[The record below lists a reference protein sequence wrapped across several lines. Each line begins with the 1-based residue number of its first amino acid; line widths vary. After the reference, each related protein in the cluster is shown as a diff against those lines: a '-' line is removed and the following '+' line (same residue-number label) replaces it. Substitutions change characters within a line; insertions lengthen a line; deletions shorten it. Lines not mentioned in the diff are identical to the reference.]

1 MLVPSLFGF
10 GGCKWWKEIR
20 EIHLSRPVKI
30 CQLFGEPRFF
40 EQRKSQRK
48 VSRKLLHFGAVSLP
62 NKVSPK
68 LHPPCS
74 SCDIFAYSFGHPP
87 PLVLEVMPSGV
98 SVVSARLSNGR
109 CAPWTTVEE
118 RADGTPADLMKIAL
132 LQEYKAR
139 SGSKKWDSSIDF
151 TIDCG
156 VCWT

>member
-1 MLVPSLFGF
+1 MKFTFQGLSRFVNCLGNPDFLNRARASERCPASSYTLERFLFQTKYHQS
-10 GGCKWWKEIR
+10 CTHR
-20 EIHLSRPVKI
+20 ARLATSSPIHLDT
-30 CQLFGEPRFF
+30 PR
-40 EQRKSQRK
+40 RSSWKS
-48 VSRKLLHFGAVSLP
+48 
-62 NKVSPK
+62 
-68 LHPPCS
+68 C
-74 SCDIFAYSFGHPP
+74 
-87 PLVLEVMPSGV
+87 PSGV